1 LLSCNIFRILWS
13 NY

>member
-13 NY
+13 N